1 MIINSNQINT
11 IWRNR
16 PTPRNNIIVDGTY
29 ETLDKAVI
37 LDKIFPLYWRWLS
50 MIKLTK
56 WAHKWDCDNFA
67 ESFKVFSDG
76 FFAANV
82 ESEAEAYGI
91 GMIHY
96 VANSK
101 SENGKKGGHAI
112 NIALTIENNQIIPLF
127 IYPQNG
133 MILTLTPEEY
143 NSIWMIYM

>member
-1 MIINSNQINT
+1 MLINSNQINT

-16 PTPRNNIIVDGTY
+16 PRPRSSIIVDGTY
-29 ETLDKAVI
+29 ETLDKAII
-37 LDKIFPLYWRWLS
+37 LNKIFPLYWRWLS

-67 ESFKVFSDG
+67 ESFKVFSGG

-82 ESEAEAYGI
+82 ESQAEAYAVGV
-91 GMIHY
+91 IHY
-96 VANSK
+96 VANSRN
-101 SENGKKGGHAI
+101 EDGRKGGHAI

-127 IYPQNG
+127 IEPQNG

-143 NSIWMIYM
+143 NSIWMIYI